1 MSTSSSHPSFLRRVP
16 LAFGAFF
23 STLSDA
29 AYAARVEKLSLPEVA
44 PAAPVAPVAPAP
56 APAPVPTPAAAPVIL
71 KQATPDA
78 ALQLLALLQREAR
91 LIDFTQ
97 ENLGSHADADIG
109 AAARVVH
116 EGCAKVMR
124 EYFSIEPVRQEA
136 EGSRIVLQEGFD
148 SAQVRLTGNV
158 VGSAP
163 FTGTLS
169 HRGWRASSVRLPKLS
184 EQHDAAI
191 LAPAEVEL

>member
-1 MSTSSSHPSFLRRVP
+1 MSTPSSHPSFWRRVP

-29 AYAARVEKLSLPEVA
+29 AYAARVEKLSLPEAA
-44 PAAPVAPVAPAP
+44 PAAPVAPAP

-71 KQATPDA
+71 KEATPDA

-124 EYFSIEPVRQEA
+124 EYFTIEAVRQEA

-148 SAQVRLTGNV
+148 SAHVRLTGNV

>member
-1 MSTSSSHPSFLRRVP
+1 MSTSSSHPSFWRRVP

-29 AYAARVEKLSLPEVA
+29 AYAARVEKLSLPE
-44 PAAPVAPVAPAP
+44 AAPVAPV
-56 APAPVPTPAAAPVIL
+56 APVPTPAAAPVIL
-71 KQATPDA
+71 KEATPDA

-124 EYFSIEPVRQEA
+124 DYFSIEPVRQEA
-136 EGSRIVLQEGFD
+136 EGSRIVLHDGFD
-148 SAQVRLTGNV
+148 PASVRLTGNV

-169 HRGWRASSVRLPKLS
+169 HRGWRAASVRLPKLS